1 MDHLLTTKLFIPST
15 RSELVSRPRL
25 IEKLTEGLHRKL
37 TLISAPAGFGKT
49 TLVTEWLSNLRGDAP
64 GENQIKNRIAWISLD
79 EGDND
84 TTRFLT
90 YFITALN
97 QTIGSE
103 TALRKGALKMLQS
116 PQPPPT
122 ETALTSL
129 INEIATIPDRIIFI
143 FDDYHLIDAQPVH
156 DALTFLLENITPQLH
171 LVIVTR
177 EDPFLPLPRLRARGQ
192 LTEIRASDLRFT
204 TSEAAEFLN
213 QVIGLN
219 LSGEDIAELEMRTE
233 GWIAGLQ
240 LAAISL
246 QGKENITEQIKLF
259 SGNHRLVLDYLI
271 EEVLNQ
277 QPENI
282 QTFLLQTSILDRLT
296 GLLCDVVTGQ
306 DNGQAILEMLER
318 ANLFII
324 PLDEERRWYRYHRLF
339 ADLLR
344 QRLQQKGEREIEIA
358 ELHIRASQWYEDNDL
373 EIEAFHHATAAN
385 DLERAE
391 RLIEGKGMPLSF
403 RGVSTPVLDWLESL
417 PKTILDSRP
426 SLWVTYAQTELTIG
440 QTNGVEEKLQAA
452 EAALEGAKLDDEN
465 RDIIGRIANV
475 RANVA
480 VGHRQLETILT
491 QSQRALKYLHPENLT
506 HRTATTWKL
515 GVAYEFQG
523 DRSAAKQA
531 YTKAISICKTSG
543 NVYTQILATTGLAN
557 ILLAENQLH
566 RAAETY
572 QQVLKLVGDLP
583 IPVAPHV
590 HLCLA
595 KISYEWNDLEAAQE
609 HADECL
615 QVAQPYK
622 SYYDIFVACQVF
634 LAHLKIAQ
642 GDIASAEEIL
652 AQADQSA
659 TQHNFATQIPEIAT
673 IRVLTK
679 LRQGNLT
686 EAARLAE
693 EHEIPISQARV
704 LLAQKDPSAALALLE
719 PIRSQAID
727 KVLLDE
733 QLKIRVLEA
742 IAQYKLGEKE
752 EALQLLGEA
761 LDLAESGGFVRIFMD
776 EGPPMA
782 RLLDE
787 ALSREIAPDYI
798 QRLLAAFPV
807 DEMKKAGLTQS
818 HGPNSELI
826 EPLSER
832 EIEVLQLIADGF
844 TNPEISS
851 RLYLSLNTIKAHT
864 RNIYGKLGVNNR
876 TQAGSKARALGLLSD
891 H

>member
-1 MDHLLTTKLFIPST
+1 M
-15 RSELVSRPRL
+15 
-25 IEKLTEGLHRKL
+25 
-37 TLISAPAGFGKT
+37 
-49 TLVTEWLSNLRGDAP
+49 
-64 GENQIKNRIAWISLD
+64 
-79 EGDND
+79 
-84 TTRFLT
+84 
-90 YFITALN
+90 
-97 QTIGSE
+97 
-103 TALRKGALKMLQS
+103 
-116 PQPPPT
+116 
-122 ETALTSL
+122 
-129 INEIATIPDRIIFI
+129 
-143 FDDYHLIDAQPVH
+143 
-156 DALTFLLENITPQLH
+156 
-171 LVIVTR
+171 
-177 EDPFLPLPRLRARGQ
+177 
-192 LTEIRASDLRFT
+192 
-204 TSEAAEFLN
+204 
-213 QVIGLN
+213 
-219 LSGEDIAELEMRTE
+219 
-233 GWIAGLQ
+233 
-240 LAAISL
+240 
-246 QGKENITEQIKLF
+246 
-259 SGNHRLVLDYLI
+259 
-271 EEVLNQ
+271 
-277 QPENI
+277 
-282 QTFLLQTSILDRLT
+282 
-296 GLLCDVVTGQ
+296 C
-306 DNGQAILEMLER
+306 
-318 ANLFII
+318 
-324 PLDEERRWYRYHRLF
+324 RR
-339 ADLLR
+339 
-344 QRLQQKGEREIEIA
+344 
-358 ELHIRASQWYEDNDL
+358 
-373 EIEAFHHATAAN
+373 
-385 DLERAE
+385 
-391 RLIEGKGMPLSF
+391 
-403 RGVSTPVLDWLESL
+403 
-417 PKTILDSRP
+417 
-426 SLWVTYAQTELTIG
+426 
-440 QTNGVEEKLQAA
+440 
-452 EAALEGAKLDDEN
+452 
-465 RDIIGRIANV
+465 
-475 RANVA
+475 
-480 VGHRQLETILT
+480 
-491 QSQRALKYLHPENLT
+491 
-506 HRTATTWKL
+506 
-515 GVAYEFQG
+515 
-523 DRSAAKQA
+523 
-531 YTKAISICKTSG
+531 
-543 NVYTQILATTGLAN
+543 
-557 ILLAENQLH
+557 
-566 RAAETY
+566 
-572 QQVLKLVGDLP
+572 
-583 IPVAPHV
+583 
-590 HLCLA
+590 
-595 KISYEWNDLEAAQE
+595 
-609 HADECL
+609 
-615 QVAQPYK
+615 PYK